1 MIVWRKLRGGGL
13 RGVQGHHGDS
23 VGALR
28 ESPEA
33 SAAAGEPC
41 ARRPVSS
48 GRPWV
53 RLGAFGGGGEGRG
66 EGGVGEA
73 GGGGG
78 EQPGERGSRWRY
90 GWWRWRW
97 RRVGEGGESIALRSE
112 EVGLAPP
119 PPQAMTSD
127 PGAGC

>member
-1 MIVWRKLRGGGL
+1 LGSL
-13 RGVQGHHGDS
+13 GVQGDHRDS

-33 SAAAGEPC
+33 SAAAGEPR

-78 EQPGERGSRWRY
+78 EQPGERGSRW
-90 GWWRWRW
+90 W
-97 RRVGEGGESIALRSE
+97 RVGEGGESIALRSE
-112 EVGLAPP
+112 EVGLPP
-119 PPQAMTSD
+119 P
-127 PGAGC
+127 